1 MPYHFQSDLS
11 SFSKI
16 QSDYRA
22 GIPPT
27 KIGYCLLIKYMKI
40 TRNTVPQDKQKSWK
54 ALFFRLPIL
63 YLALISGKPDL
74 ELVRFLAKSN
84 PNVVKPIKCVSGL
97 KYTRGRFEEGYH
109 IDIDPMTDA
118 IEGKQSLEVIR
129 ILISEFKDHINLS
142 ERLVEAVIRQ
152 NLELVKEFGNNFDEK
167 TEFFVNH
174 ASYPSPMY
182 HAIRL
187 GNVEILKYLVSRNK
201 GKYKTRE
208 AYSATPLHDIV
219 HYCGNDSLRIHQC
232 IEMANL
238 VLPKIENIN
247 ACNVQGQTLF
257 DEIIKNFEYTGRK
270 KCIIDI

>member
-1 MPYHFQSDLS
+1 MQ
-11 SFSKI
+11 
-16 QSDYRA
+16 
-22 GIPPT
+22 
-27 KIGYCLLIKYMKI
+27 I

-54 ALFFRLPIL
+54 ALFFKLPML

-84 PNVVKPIKCVSGL
+84 PNVVKPIKCASGL
-97 KYTRGRFEEGYH
+97 KYTRGRFEEDYH
-109 IDIDPMTDA
+109 SDIDPTTDA

-142 ERLVEAVIRQ
+142 EWLVEVVIRQ
-152 NLELVKEFGNNFDEK
+152 NLELVKEFGNNFDDK

-182 HAIRL
+182 HAIKF

-201 GKYKTRE
+201 GQYKTRV

-219 HYCGNDSLRIHQC
+219 FSCGNDSLRIHQC

-238 VLPKIENIN
+238 ILPKIENIN
-247 ACNVQGQTLF
+247 ACNPHGQTLF
-257 DEIIKNFEYTGRK
+257 DEIIIKLVNVK
-270 KCIIDI
+270 KS